1 MSNKN
6 EKINKNKNFSQVDFY
21 SIFIKAIE
29 DNKDNILNKKECIHK
44 IKELKKEKEGKKL
57 PKLRLKDLIPKPRI
71 RNKENKYFSNTI
83 SNFKD
88 VGKLKEKKLD
98 SENNNNNKSNI
109 NNNINNINDEKAQK
123 IIQHI
128 KNKIEF
134 EEKENVIKNLNTNN
148 NNNNNENKNNFNS
161 ENTDN
166 NLTKTTLAS
175 TSKPKKKS
183 YFRNK
188 IFKAILLYL
197 ESNNILLSDF
207 INKNPFQDKPYLL
220 SNSEEFMDYIK
231 FSNYEMIKSALLKSN
246 DYLFTIDYYGQ
257 TCYHWAAK
265 LGNLKMLKIL
275 TNAGRHLNIKDFKG
289 RTPLMI
295 ATLNNNIEC
304 VKFLINNGGNPHLK
318 DNDKKQAINYATNEK
333 IRIYLHDAMDAP
345 YTNPIMRSLVSNM
358 LKRRENIINQKKLKK
373 KILNDKNDAEKNVFD
388 NEEEQNNN

>member
-1 MSNKN
+1 
-6 EKINKNKNFSQVDFY
+6 
-21 SIFIKAIE
+21 
-29 DNKDNILNKKECIHK
+29 
-44 IKELKKEKEGKKL
+44 
-57 PKLRLKDLIPKPRI
+57 
-71 RNKENKYFSNTI
+71 
-83 SNFKD
+83 
-88 VGKLKEKKLD
+88 
-98 SENNNNNKSNI
+98 
-109 NNNINNINDEKAQK
+109 
-123 IIQHI
+123 
-128 KNKIEF
+128 
-134 EEKENVIKNLNTNN
+134 
-148 NNNNNENKNNFNS
+148 
-161 ENTDN
+161 
-166 NLTKTTLAS
+166 
-175 TSKPKKKS
+175 
-183 YFRNK
+183 
-188 IFKAILLYL
+188 
-197 ESNNILLSDF
+197 
-207 INKNPFQDKPYLL
+207 
-220 SNSEEFMDYIK
+220 MDYIK

-358 LKRRENIINQKKLKK
+358 LKRRENIINQRKLKK